1 MRESI
6 EEKVIVEALYLGLE
20 DLKTEYYLVCQS
32 LPTPLLAA
40 ESCVCVCMWCVCVC
54 VHVCVCVCVCGVCV
68 CMCVWCV
75 CVCGVCVCVCSFVH
89 AYFHVTETKQS
100 ESSTYIQFLSL
111 FYFKVWQVNNILHT
125 TSLFMTLITMCPK
138 QIQKKKKVV

>member
-1 MRESI
+1 M
-6 EEKVIVEALYLGLE
+6 IVEALCLGLE

-40 ESCVCVCMWCVCVC
+40 ESCVCVCVCVCVYVVCVYVVCVC
-54 VHVCVCVCVCGVCV
+54 VHVCVCVYVV
-68 CMCVWCV
+68 
-75 CVCGVCVCVCSFVH
+75 GVCVCVCVFIC
-89 AYFHVTETKQS
+89 ACILPMFHVTETKQS

-125 TSLFMTLITMCPK
+125 THCS
-138 QIQKKKKVV
+138 